1 MGYQVRVAGFGRQA
15 EFRVGNKVVSKTP
28 VLLDLDDGRVRRSLG
43 NERGRFI
50 VLPDMQVTFQI
61 RGNVG
66 LATTASGHVWRAPR
80 ACKLYA
86 VTAQVGT
93 APATTTLIFDIHK
106 IAAGGAATAAGTTVF
121 TTQSRRPTVPAA
133 GTVSTLSAT
142 AGVPEVQ
149 DIAEGDLL
157 RLEIDQLGT
166 GTVGADAVV
175 QLHLY

>member
-1 MGYQVRVAGFGRQA
+1 MGYSVRVVGFGRQE

-28 VLLDLDDGRVRRSLG
+28 VLVDLDDGRVRRSLG

-50 VLPDMQVTFQI
+50 VLPDMPVTLQI
-61 RGNVG
+61 RGAVATG
-66 LATTASGHVWRAPR
+66 TTATGLVWRAPR
-80 ACKLYA
+80 AAKLYA
-86 VTAQVGT
+86 VTAQIGT
-93 APATTTLIFDIHK
+93 APTGANMILDVHK

-121 TTQSRRPTVPAA
+121 TTQSRRPTITAA
-133 GTVSTLSAT
+133 TTVSTLNAT

-157 RLEIDQLGT
+157 RVEVDQ
-166 GTVGADAVV
+166 VGSGVAGSNLTI